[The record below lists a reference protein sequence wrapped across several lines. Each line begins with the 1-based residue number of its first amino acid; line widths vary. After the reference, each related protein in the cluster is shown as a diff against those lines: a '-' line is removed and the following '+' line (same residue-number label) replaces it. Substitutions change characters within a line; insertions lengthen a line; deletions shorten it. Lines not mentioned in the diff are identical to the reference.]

1 MRILLAI
8 LLLMVIGC
16 ERSSSEQT
24 TIDTPEGTITMED
37 GKVTVQTRQD
47 TATIEAS
54 DGQARIQ
61 TGEGTMTFGGNKVPQ
76 GFPLE
81 VMPGSKVEHSSHVTP
96 AGRPGVF
103 QVSLSVAA
111 PVEQIADFYEKAL
124 RDKELSVTR
133 SQQTV
138 DGNTMVMLIGE
149 SPSADA
155 TAMILHDADAEQP
168 TVMISWN
175 AK

>member
-1 MRILLAI
+1 MRTLLAI

-16 ERSSSEQT
+16 ERSSTDQT
-24 TIDTPEGTITMED
+24 TIETPEGTITMED
-37 GKVTVQTRQD
+37 GKVTVQTKED
-47 TATIEAS
+47 KATIVAS
-54 DGQARIQ
+54 EGQARIQ
-61 TGEGTMTFGGNKVPQ
+61 TDEGTMTFGGNKVPQ
-76 GFPLE
+76 GFPLA

-96 AGRPGVF
+96 AGRPEAY

-111 PVEQIADFYEKAL
+111 PVDQIADFYEKAL

-138 DGNTMVMLIGE
+138 EGNTMVMLIGE
-149 SPSADA
+149 SQSADA
-155 TAMILHDADAEQP
+155 TAMILHDAGAEQP